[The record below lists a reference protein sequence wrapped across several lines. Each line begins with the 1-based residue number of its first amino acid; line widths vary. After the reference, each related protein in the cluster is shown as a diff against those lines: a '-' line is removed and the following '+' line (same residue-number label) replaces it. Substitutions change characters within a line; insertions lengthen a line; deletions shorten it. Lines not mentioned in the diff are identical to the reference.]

1 MVTPAEAIPYL
12 NILIYGEPG
21 AGKTYLAGTA
31 QDSKHTS
38 PILFLDVEGGT
49 VTLRKKPGIDVVRI
63 KKIEDVVDIYNK
75 LAADKSGYYKTV
87 VIDSLSEVQKLD
99 LRFCMDE
106 EYNKKPDSIDRDVAT
121 LRSWG
126 KSGERMRRIIRA
138 YRDLPMNT
146 IMTSLVASEKDEQ
159 TGVVQFF
166 PMFPGKLRGEV
177 PGYFDIVGLLQSKED
192 RNGEVVTRSLQVTKT
207 TKVVAKDRTDS
218 LDPVVQNPTIPGMWE
233 VINKS

>member
-1 MVTPAEAIPYL
+1 M
-12 NILIYGEPG
+12 
-21 AGKTYLAGTA
+21 
-31 QDSKHTS
+31 
-38 PILFLDVEGGT
+38 
-49 VTLRKKPGIDVVRI
+49 
-63 KKIEDVVDIYNK
+63 VDIYNK

-106 EYNKKPDSIDRDVAT
+106 EWGKKPDSIDRDVAT

-146 IMTSLVASEKDEQ
+146 IMTSLMASEKDEQ
-159 TGVVQFF
+159 TGVVQYF

-177 PGYFDIVGLLQSKED
+177 PGYFDIVGLLQAKED
-192 RNGEVVTRSLQVTKT
+192 RNGEVVTRTLQVVKT
-207 TKVVAKDRTDS
+207 TKTVAKDRTSALGSIVTD
-218 LDPVVQNPTIPGMWE
+218 PTIPDMWDA
-233 VINKS
+233 INKS